1 MRYQNITKGTFL
13 ARPNRFI
20 AHVLV
25 DGETVVCHVKNT
37 GRCAELLRPGVPVYL
52 EKSRNPARKTAWDL
66 VAVEKETPRG
76 PLLINLDSQAPNAV
90 FGEYARAGLFLPGTE
105 TVRAEVREGDSRLDF
120 EITAA
125 GTRHLIEVKGVTL
138 EKDVRCLF
146 PDAPTLRGAKHLREL
161 TRLAREGVCAHLVF
175 VVQMAGMRDV
185 APNAAADP
193 AFARALWEA
202 REAGV
207 RLHALSCAVTPDS
220 LSIAGALPIL
230 VPFPGE
236 TS

>member
-1 MRYQNITKGTFL
+1 MQYAHVKEARFVS
-13 ARPNRFI
+13 RPNRFV
-20 AHVLV
+20 ARVELD
-25 DGETVVCHVKNT
+25 DGAETVHVKNT
-37 GRCAELLRPGVPVYL
+37 GRCRELLLPG
-52 EKSRNPARKTAWDL
+52 SRVWLSRGQNPGRKTAWDL

-90 FGEYARAGLFLPGTE
+90 FGEYARAGLFLPETE
-105 TVRAEVREGDSRLDF
+105 AVRAEVREGDSRLDF
-120 EITAA
+120 ALTAA
-125 GTRHLIEVKGVTL
+125 GARHLIEVKGVTL
-138 EKDVRCLF
+138 EEDGHCLF

-161 TRLAREGVCAHLVF
+161 ARLAREGVCAHLVF

>member
-1 MRYQNITKGTFL
+1 MQYAHVREARFVS
-13 ARPNRFI
+13 RPNRFV
-20 AHVLV
+20 ARVEL
-25 DGETVVCHVKNT
+25 DGGVETVHVKNT
-37 GRCAELLRPGVPVYL
+37 GRCRELLVPGARVWL
-52 EKSRNPARKTAWDL
+52 SRGQNPGRKTAWDL

-90 FGEYARAGLFLPGTE
+90 FGEYARAGLFLPETE
-105 TVRAEVREGDSRLDF
+105 AVRAEVREGDSRLDF
-120 EITAA
+120 AITAA
-125 GTRHLIEVKGVTL
+125 GARHLIEVKGVTL
-138 EKDVRCLF
+138 EEDGHCLF

-161 TRLAREGVCAHLVF
+161 ARLAREGVCAHLVF

-230 VPFPGE
+230 VPVPGE
-236 TS
+236 SS

>member
-1 MRYQNITKGTFL
+1 MQYAHVKEARFVS
-13 ARPNRFI
+13 RPNRFV
-20 AHVLV
+20 ARVEL
-25 DGETVVCHVKNT
+25 DGGAETVHVKNT
-37 GRCAELLRPGVPVYL
+37 GRCRELLLPG
-52 EKSRNPARKTAWDL
+52 SRVWLSRGDNPGRKTAWDL

-120 EITAA
+120 AITAA

-138 EKDVRCLF
+138 EEDGHCLF

-161 TRLAREGVCAHLVF
+161 ARLAREGVCAHLVF

-236 TS
+236 SS

>member
-1 MRYQNITKGTFL
+1 MQYAHVKEARFVS
-13 ARPNRFI
+13 RPNRFV
-20 AHVLV
+20 ARVEL
-25 DGETVVCHVKNT
+25 DGEVETVHVKNT
-37 GRCAELLRPGVPVYL
+37 GRCRELLLPGARVWL
-52 EKSRNPARKTAWDL
+52 SRGQNPGRKTAWDL

-90 FGEYARAGLFLPGTE
+90 FGEYARAGLFLPE
-105 TVRAEVREGDSRLDF
+105 IEAVRAEVREGDSRLDF

-125 GTRHLIEVKGVTL
+125 GARHLIEVKGVTL
-138 EKDVRCLF
+138 EKDGHCLF

-161 TRLAREGVCAHLVF
+161 ARLAREGGCAHLVF

-230 VPFPGE
+230 VPVPGE
-236 TS
+236 SS

>member
-1 MRYQNITKGTFL
+1 MQYAHVKEARFVS
-13 ARPNRFI
+13 RPNRFV
-20 AHVLV
+20 ARVEL
-25 DGETVVCHVKNT
+25 DGGTETVHVKNT
-37 GRCAELLRPGVPVYL
+37 GRCRELLLPG
-52 EKSRNPARKTAWDL
+52 SRVWLSRGDNPGRKTAWDL

-125 GTRHLIEVKGVTL
+125 GARHLIEVKGVTL
-138 EKDVRCLF
+138 EEDGHCLF

-161 TRLAREGVCAHLVF
+161 ARLAREGVCAHLVF

-236 TS
+236 SS

>member
-1 MRYQNITKGTFL
+1 MQYAHVKEARFVS
-13 ARPNRFI
+13 RPNRFV
-20 AHVLV
+20 ARVEL
-25 DGETVVCHVKNT
+25 DGGAETVHVKNT
-37 GRCAELLRPGVPVYL
+37 GRCRELLLPG
-52 EKSRNPARKTAWDL
+52 SRVWLSRGDNPGRKTAWDL

-138 EKDVRCLF
+138 EEDGHCLF

-161 TRLAREGVCAHLVF
+161 T
-175 VVQMAGMRDV
+175 GMRDV

-220 LSIAGALPIL
+220 LRITGALPIL

>member
-1 MRYQNITKGTFL
+1 MQYAHVKEARFVS
-13 ARPNRFI
+13 RPNRFV
-20 AHVLV
+20 ARVEL
-25 DGETVVCHVKNT
+25 DGEVETVHVKNT
-37 GRCAELLRPGVPVYL
+37 GRCRELLLPG
-52 EKSRNPARKTAWDL
+52 SRVWLSRGQNTGRKTAWDL

-120 EITAA
+120 AITAA
-125 GTRHLIEVKGVTL
+125 GARHLIEVKGVTL
-138 EKDVRCLF
+138 EEDGHCLF

-161 TRLAREGVCAHLVF
+161 ARLAREGGCAHLVF

-230 VPFPGE
+230 VPVPGE
-236 TS
+236 SS

>member
-1 MRYQNITKGTFL
+1 
-13 ARPNRFI
+13 
-20 AHVLV
+20 
-25 DGETVVCHVKNT
+25 
-37 GRCAELLRPGVPVYL
+37 
-52 EKSRNPARKTAWDL
+52 
-66 VAVEKETPRG
+66 
-76 PLLINLDSQAPNAV
+76 
-90 FGEYARAGLFLPGTE
+90 
-105 TVRAEVREGDSRLDF
+105 
-120 EITAA
+120 
-125 GTRHLIEVKGVTL
+125 
-138 EKDVRCLF
+138 
-146 PDAPTLRGAKHLREL
+146 
-161 TRLAREGVCAHLVF
+161 
-175 VVQMAGMRDV
+175 MAGMRDV

>member
-1 MRYQNITKGTFL
+1 MEYANMQPGIFL
-13 ARPNRFI
+13 SRPNRFI
-20 AHVLV
+20 AHVQIGGSEEIV
-25 DGETVVCHVKNT
+25 HVKNT
-37 GRCAELLRPGVPVYL
+37 GRCRELLLPG
-52 EKSRNPARKTAWDL
+52 SRVWLSRGDNPGRKTAWDL

-76 PLLINLDSQAPNAV
+76 PQLINLDSQAPNAV
-90 FGEYARAGLFLPGTE
+90 FGEYARAGLFLPETE

-138 EKDVRCLF
+138 EEDGRCLF

-161 TRLAREGVCAHLVF
+161 ARLAREGVCAHLVF
-175 VVQMAGMRDV
+175 VVQMAEMRDV
-185 APNAAADP
+185 SPNAATDP
-193 AFARALWEA
+193 DFARALWEA

-220 LSIAGALPIL
+220 LSITGALPVL

>member
-1 MRYQNITKGTFL
+1 MQYAHVKEARFVS
-13 ARPNRFI
+13 RPNRFV
-20 AHVLV
+20 ARVEL
-25 DGETVVCHVKNT
+25 DGEVETVHVKNT
-37 GRCAELLRPGVPVYL
+37 GRCRELLLPGARVWL
-52 EKSRNPARKTAWDL
+52 SRGQNPGRKTAWDL

-90 FGEYARAGLFLPGTE
+90 FGEYARAGLFLPETE
-105 TVRAEVREGDSRLDF
+105 AVRAEVREGDSRLDF
-120 EITAA
+120 ALTAA
-125 GTRHLIEVKGVTL
+125 GARHLIEVKGVTL
-138 EKDVRCLF
+138 EKDGHCLF

-161 TRLAREGVCAHLVF
+161 ARLAREGGCAHLVF

-230 VPFPGE
+230 VPVPGE
-236 TS
+236 SS